1 MALFVTVGAALGISA
16 TMAAVGGVALAA
28 GAGAALLGA
37 PDAPAAPD
45 YAGAATAQGQANID
59 AARLSARLSN
69 PNIISPYGNQ
79 TVTFGGAPTF
89 NQAGYDEAMAAY
101 QNQPGDTSYDGS
113 GYDADGYY
121 VGTGNNVPMPT
132 REQFT
137 TRSGDPD
144 QPTITQTLTP
154 AAQEALNN
162 AQAVQKGL
170 SQVGLTALSNVSDTM
185 SKPFVSN
192 VPNFQTGM
200 GNQGP
205 VDYGPST
212 GQYGYAG
219 SVSPTAY
226 GQAGSV
232 GADQYGLAQGG
243 VAGPNLQ
250 TSFGGYGDV
259 QDAPSGGLYGQA
271 GSVNAGS
278 YGQAGSVNA
287 SQFGGLMTGADMSG
301 VARMPINAGMTAQ
314 QAIMSRLGPQIEGQR
329 ASTMQSLR
337 NQGVTEG
344 SEAYN
349 NAMRQQQQGESD
361 LLTQAQLQGLNLDLA
376 ANQQG
381 YGQAMG
387 QAGLYNAALGQGFGQ
402 ASQAQQMQNQAISQN
417 FGQGVTAQQLANQAI
432 GQNFGQGMQSNAAQ
446 NAAQAQRYGQ
456 AAGNAQ
462 FGNTAQLSQFQSDLA
477 NQEAR
482 NQAIAQNYG
491 QGMSSQQLQNQAIG
505 QNYGQGVTSQNQAN
519 AAIGQ
524 NYGQGLQ
531 SAGLYNQAQNQA
543 YNQALQSAQ
552 FGNTALGQ
560 QYQRNLGEYNLP
572 LNTMTAL
579 QSGSQIQNPQFQAY
593 TGQTITPAPIA
604 NATTLAGN
612 FAQNQYGQQVA
623 ANNATT
629 QGLFGIAGA
638 AFGSGK

>member
-1 MALFVTVGAALGISA
+1 MAGIFTAIGLAVGATAAAAAGTGVLVVAG
-16 TMAAVGGVALAA
+16 TAAVAGVANSVLNK
-28 GAGAALLGA
+28 
-37 PDAPAAPD
+37 PKAPATPD
-45 YAGAATAQGQANID
+45 FTAAAIAQGQANMD
-59 AARLSARLSN
+59 AAMMSARLSN
-69 PNIISPYGNQ
+69 PNYDTPSGSQ
-79 TVTFGGAPTF
+79 RVTWGGTPTF
-89 NQAGYDEAMAAY
+89 DQAGYDAAMDAY
-101 QNQPGDTSYDGS
+101 QNRPDAIYNEDGS
-113 GYDADGYY
+113 YSN
-121 VGTGNNVPMPT
+121 TQPT

-137 TRSGDPD
+137 TRGDPN
-144 QPTITQTLTP
+144 QPTVTQTLTP
-154 AAQEALNN
+154 AAQAALEN
-162 AQAVQKGL
+162 QQKVQQGL
-170 SQVGLTALSNVSDTM
+170 SQVGLTALGNVNNTM
-185 SKPFVSN
+185 SKPFVSG
-192 VPNFQTGM
+192 VPDFQTSM

-212 GQYGYAG
+212 GKYGYAG
-219 SVSPTAY
+219 SVSPTA
-226 GQAGSV
+226 
-232 GADQYGLAQGG
+232 
-243 VAGPNLQ
+243 
-250 TSFGGYGDV
+250 
-259 QDAPSGGLYGQA
+259 YGQA

-314 QAIMSRLGPQIEGQR
+314 QAIMSRLGPQIEAQR

-402 ASQAQQMQNQAISQN
+402 AFQAQQMQNQAISQN

-432 GQNFGQGMQSNAAQ
+432 GQN
-446 NAAQAQRYGQ
+446 
-456 AAGNAQ
+456 
-462 FGNTAQLSQFQSDLA
+462 
-477 NQEAR
+477 
-482 NQAIAQNYG
+482 
-491 QGMSSQQLQNQAIG
+491 
-505 QNYGQGVTSQNQAN
+505 YGQGVTSQNQAN

-524 NYGQGLQ
+524 NYGQDITN
-531 SAGLYNQAQNQA
+531 AGLYNQAQNQR
-543 YNQALQSAQ
+543 YNQNLQSAQ
-552 FGNTALGQ
+552 FGNTAMGQ

-572 LNTMTAL
+572 LNTLTAL
-579 QSGSQIQNPQFQAY
+579 QSGSQIQTPQFQPY
-593 TGQTITPAPIA
+593 QGQTIAPAPIA

-629 QGLFGIAGA
+629 QGLFSIAGA
-638 AFGSGK
+638 GLSGGMGGGLFGAPKTGTAGSYPDF

>member
-1 MALFVTVGAALGISA
+1 MSFFAAIA
-16 TMAAVGGVALAA
+16 TTAIVAGTANSIFNK
-28 GAGAALLGA
+28 
-37 PDAPAAPD
+37 PSQPAAPD

-89 NQAGYDEAMAAY
+89 DQSGYDAAMSAY
-101 QNQPGDTSYDGS
+101 QNQQGNSYQNSGFDEFGNPVS
-113 GYDADGYY
+113 GYNA
-121 VGTGNNVPMPT
+121 PMPT

-137 TRSGDPD
+137 SVSNPD
-144 QPTITQTLTP
+144 QPTVTQTLTP
-154 AAQEALNN
+154 AAQEALTN

-170 SQVGLTALSNVSDTM
+170 SQVGITALGNVQDTM
-185 SKPFVSN
+185 SKPFESGVAD
-192 VPNFQTGM
+192 FQTSM

-259 QDAPSGGLYGQA
+259 QNAPTGEQYGQA

-314 QAIMSRLGPQIEGQR
+314 QAIMSRLGPQIEAQR

-446 NAAQAQRYGQ
+446 NAAQAQRYSQ
-456 AAGNAQ
+456 AAGNAG
-462 FGNTAQLSQFQSDLA
+462 FNNAAQLSQFQSNLA
-477 NQEAR
+477 NQQAG

-531 SAGLYNQAQNQA
+531 SAGLYNQAQNQK

-579 QSGSQIQNPQFQAY
+579 QSGSQIQNPQFQQY
-593 TGQTITPAPIA
+593 TGQTIAPAPIA

-612 FAQNQYGQQVA
+612 YAQNQYGQNVA

-629 QGLFGIAGA
+629 QGLFSIGGSALSGGIGKGGLFGA
-638 AFGSGK
+638 PATPATT